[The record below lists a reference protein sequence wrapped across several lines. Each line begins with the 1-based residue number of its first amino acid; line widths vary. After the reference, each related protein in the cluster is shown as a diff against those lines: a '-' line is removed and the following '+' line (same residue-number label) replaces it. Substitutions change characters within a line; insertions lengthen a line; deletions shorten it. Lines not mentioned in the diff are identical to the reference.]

1 MASWQNFKLLN
12 WVVIEAAKISE
23 KYLKIVDIFLPKI
36 RIYWKKVSKL
46 QFYEFFKFYL
56 DIYA

>member
-1 MASWQNFKLLN
+1 MASWLNLKLLN

-23 KYLKIVDIFLPKI
+23 KYLKNVDIFLPKI
-36 RIYWKKVSKL
+36 RFYWKKVSKL